1 MKGPSVARGDIEQ
14 YMKTHFSH
22 TLLNA
27 ILRLADAP
35 ERTLS
40 RVTAR
45 LTAAPAEPATS
56 STPDHIVRRLEN
68 VFELL
73 SDLAFQSDITGALDL
88 ACDTL
93 EAELPT
99 AAVAAGLYDIDADN
113 IRIVSA
119 RGLEHELVR
128 GTVLSRA
135 RCMSGFAAEEA
146 IVVSGEIGGAD
157 WLGTTDAG
165 TTVLLCP
172 ILHEANLLGML
183 ALAEPLCSDQFDSH
197 DLELV
202 AYVAGQLAEFIQSH
216 RLRPSLPAPRPPA
229 SRSAK
234 NA

>member
-1 MKGPSVARGDIEQ
+1 MKGPDAARGDHEQ

-45 LTAAPAEPATS
+45 LSGVPAEPAANA
-56 STPDHIVRRLEN
+56 TPDHIVRRLEN
-68 VFELL
+68 VFESL
-73 SDLAFQSDITGALDL
+73 SDLAFQSNITGALDL
-88 ACDTL
+88 VCETL

-99 AAVAAGLYDIDADN
+99 AAVAAGLYDIDADQ

-135 RCMSGFAAEEA
+135 RCMSGYAAEEA
-146 IVVSGEIGGAD
+146 IVVSGETGSAD

-165 TTVLLCP
+165 STVLLCP

-183 ALAEPLCSDQFDSH
+183 ALAEPLCTSSFEAH

-202 AYVAGQLAEFIQSH
+202 AYVAGQLAEFIQGH
-216 RLRPSLPAPRPPA
+216 RLRPSLPAPPS
-229 SRSAK
+229 SRGAR